1 MASSLV
7 ELNALLDSF
16 VPLSR
21 KVSMAEIEVRE
32 KEAEA
37 LEKILARVWM
47 VMPFLHDC
55 HIINRRKLVPT
66 GDNSWFAISN
76 RLAFFDD
83 GPHLFRSFVV
93 EQWGTDSPAF
103 EINDD
108 RDISCNEAIQTYG
121 FDVICAGLVEMLKC
135 QCNVDVEYS
144 NLQTRIKNIDSL
156 LQVLEY
162 SAEPEPLLGKR
173 ITPDGE
179 RLLAE
184 GNS

>member
-37 LEKILARVWM
+37 LEKILARVWI

-55 HIINRRKLVPT
+55 HIINRRKRVST
-66 GDNSWFAISN
+66 GDNSGFAISN

-83 GPHLFRSFVV
+83 GPRLFRSFVV
-93 EQWGTDSPAF
+93 ERWGTDSPAF
-103 EINDD
+103 EINDG

-121 FDVICAGLVEMLKC
+121 FDVICADLAEMLKC

-162 SAEPEPLLGKR
+162 RAELEPLLGKR
-173 ITPDGE
+173 ITPVGE

-184 GNS
+184 GKP